1 MPMGFIFPFET
12 LLTMKRNLEELSQMR
27 LARKMN
33 QLKEQEE
40 EIQRVIEE
48 IVSNERALKEKV
60 TKGMSASEYMVYKIY
75 EEDRHMTLELKE
87 EAKKETMKEIEAEQK
102 ILIQLM
108 KERKMF
114 ERLKEKQWKRFQY
127 QMDKLDQKNNDEM
140 VITRFHSSSKIPL
153 S

>member
-1 MPMGFIFPFET
+1 VMRFTFPFET
-12 LLTMKRNLEELSQMR
+12 LLNMKKNLEELSQMR
-27 LARKMN
+27 LARKMK
-33 QLKEQEE
+33 QLKEEEE

-48 IVSNERALKEKV
+48 ILSNERALKEKV
-60 TKGMSASEYMVYKIY
+60 MKGMNASEYMVYKIY
-75 EEDRHMTLELKE
+75 EEDRHKALELKE
-87 EAKKETMKEIEAEQK
+87 EAKRETTKEVEAEQK

-140 VITRFHSSSKIPL
+140 VITRFHSSPKVPL